1 MGKHFGKDIILQVL
15 EMKEQGMTHRFIVE
29 KYGLTKAQIK
39 KLVER
44 YNRSKRAPISIPKPK
59 GRPRKRLL
67 TTEQEYIERIE
78 RLEMEV
84 NLYRSF
90 LQAAGRM

>member
-15 EMKEQGMTHRFIVE
+15 EMKKQGMTHRSIAE
-29 KYGLTKAQIK
+29 KYGLTTTQIK

-44 YNRSKRAPISIPKPK
+44 YNRSQRAPISVTKPK
-59 GRPRKRLL
+59 GRPRKRPL
-67 TTEQEYIERIE
+67 TTEQEYINRIE

-90 LQAAGRM
+90 LQAAGRK

>member
-15 EMKEQGMTHRFIVE
+15 EMKEQGMTHRFIAE
-29 KYGLTKAQIK
+29 KYGLTKTQIK

-44 YNRSKRAPISIPKPK
+44 YYRSKRKPISVPKPK
-59 GRPRKRLL
+59 GRPRKRPL
-67 TTEQEYIERIE
+67 TTEQEYLRRIE
-78 RLEMEV
+78 QLEMEV